1 VQVKHLICACTGLP
15 RQDLEILF
23 QFKGVTA
30 DGTLAT
36 LGTMMPTSKFGEM
49 FQYSNPMAAA
59 GGFVGGHVLFP
70 KLELGAAYD
79 EAMRTQVFAPLG
91 MKATTFDYA
100 KALKANHAMPHAPDL
115 DGKPAKGPMEL
126 NYSIIPAR
134 PAGAAWSS
142 VNDMLKY
149 IQMELSNGQLPNG
162 KPYIAKEALL
172 ARRAPQVALG
182 TDGSYGM
189 GLMVST
195 KYDVTLVHHGGD
207 VFGFHSDMMWLP
219 EHGVGAVVLTN
230 SDPGWIIRDAF
241 SRKLLEVLFDGHK
254 EADDVAA
261 ARGKAFFAGMA
272 AERQHFTVP
281 ADAQAV
287 AQLGKHYKNDALGE
301 IAVSTSGGA
310 TVFDFGEWKSEM
322 ASRKNP
328 DGSLSFITISPGIP
342 GWEFV
347 VGSGDKKT
355 LIVRDAQHEYTFNE
369 G

>member
-1 VQVKHLICACTGLP
+1 
-15 RQDLEILF
+15 
-23 QFKGVTA
+23 
-30 DGTLAT
+30 
-36 LGTMMPTSKFGEM
+36 
-49 FQYSNPMAAA
+49 
-59 GGFVGGHVLFP
+59 VLFP

-100 KALKANHAMPHAPDL
+100 KALKGNHAMPHAPDL
-115 DGKPAKGPMEL
+115 DGKPAKAVMEL
-126 NYSIIPAR
+126 NYALIPVR

-142 VNDMLKY
+142 INDMLKY
-149 IQMELSNGQLPNG
+149 VQMELSNGQLPNG
-162 KPYIAKEALL
+162 KPYIAKDALL

-182 TDGSYGM
+182 TDASYGM

-195 KYDVTLVHHGGD
+195 KYDATLVHHGGD

-230 SDPGWIIRDAF
+230 SDPGWIIRDTFA
-241 SRKLLEVLFDGHK
+241 RKLLEVLFDGRK
-254 EADDVAA
+254 EADDLAA
-261 ARGKAFFAGMA
+261 ARGKAYFAATA
-272 AERQHFTVP
+272 AERQRFTVP

-287 AQLGKHYKNDALGE
+287 AQLGKHYKNDALGDLLVTR
-301 IAVSTSGGA
+301 AGAA

-328 DGSLSFITISPGIP
+328 DGSLSFITTAPGAMGI
-342 GWEFV
+342 EFV
-347 VGSGDKKT
+347 VGSGEKKT
-355 LIVRDAQHEYTFNE
+355 LIIRDAQHEYVFTE